1 MAGLR
6 SGWLKVGSSGAAN
19 RLNLWGRLALARIQQ
34 YRYRGRSM
42 SDETAS
48 ATRQRLRVT
57 GVVQGVGFRPT
68 VYQLAT
74 ALALGGCVG
83 NDSAGVF
90 IELEG
95 APALIDEFVLKLKA
109 DPPPLAHIDSIERR
123 DIAARGETD
132 FLIVESRHNSDAT
145 TLVSPDLE
153 VCADCLAEMN
163 DPENRRYRYPF
174 INCTNCGPRFTI
186 TKATPYD
193 RPLTT
198 MASFLMCDACQAEY
212 DDPANRRFH
221 AQPNAC
227 RDCGPHVWLEQESI
241 VPSDDVIGAARERI
255 AAGEIVAIKGIGGFH
270 LACDARNVEAVAT
283 LRNRKHRTAK
293 PFAVMAADIATTE
306 TIANLASAERDLL
319 KSPQRPIVLV
329 EESEGSDLVADIAPG
344 NSRIGVM
351 LPYTPLHH
359 LLLEPGDVWVM
370 TSANYASEPIV
381 KGNSEAREK
390 LLELADTLLLHDRSI
405 HVHCDDSV
413 VRVAGGEELPVRRSR
428 GFAPFPVRLPI
439 SVPPTLAVGGELKAT
454 FCLADGTN
462 AFMSQH
468 IGDMEN
474 LETLDAFTAAVDHMI
489 GLFRIEPEQVAAD
502 LHPRYLSTRWAQDHH
517 GDRLVLIQHHHAHIG
532 SVMAENGHTDPVIGF
547 SFDGTGYGTD
557 GTIWGGEIL
566 IGDLD
571 GLHRGGHLGVAQL
584 VGGDAAVKRPYRM
597 ALSHLRAAGIGWNE
611 RIPSVAHSSDEELR
625 IISQQLDT
633 GLNSI
638 ETTSMGRLFDAV
650 ASIAGVCQEI
660 SYEGQAAIE
669 LEALGS
675 PDAEGQY
682 RFDLINENSSLIIDP
697 SAVVAAV
704 ASDVV
709 AEVPASVISTRF
721 HRAIAAA
728 MVAAAEDIRQ
738 RYHIDTAAL
747 SGGVFQNVT
756 LLEAAKRGLEEA
768 GFAVLVHR
776 LVPPN
781 DGGLALGQIALAA
794 RR

>member
-1 MAGLR
+1 
-6 SGWLKVGSSGAAN
+6 
-19 RLNLWGRLALARIQQ
+19 
-34 YRYRGRSM
+34 M
-42 SDETAS
+42 SDVTAS
-48 ATRQRLRVT
+48 GTRQRLRVT

-74 ALALGGCVG
+74 SLHLAGCVG

-95 APALIDEFVLKLKA
+95 AIADIDEFVLRLKA

-123 DIAARGETD
+123 DVSTRGESE
-132 FLIVESRHNSDAT
+132 FVIVESRRDSDAT

-153 VCADCLAEMN
+153 VCADCIEEMN
-163 DPENRRYRYPF
+163 DPQDRRYRYPF

-193 RPLTT
+193 RPVTT
-198 MASFLMCDACQAEY
+198 MASFVMCDQCQAEY
-212 DDPANRRFH
+212 DDPADRRFH

-227 RDCGPHVWLEQESI
+227 RECGPRIWLERDTT
-241 VPSDDVIGAARERI
+241 VPTDDVIVTTRDLI

-270 LACDARNVEAVAT
+270 LACDARNADAVAT
-283 LRNRKHRTAK
+283 LRTRKHRTAK
-293 PFAVMAADIATTE
+293 PFAVMAADITTVE
-306 TIANLASAERDLL
+306 SIANLASAERDLL

-329 EESEGSDLVADIAPG
+329 AESAESDLVADIAPG

-359 LLLEPGDVWVM
+359 LLLESGDVWVM

-381 KGNSEAREK
+381 KSNEEAREK
-390 LLELADTLLLHDRSI
+390 LLDLADTLLLHDRSI

-413 VRVAGGEELPVRRSR
+413 IRIAGDGELPVRRSR
-428 GFAPFPVRLPI
+428 GYAPFPVRLPHA
-439 SVPPTLAVGGELKAT
+439 VAPTLAVGGELKAT

-474 LETLDAFTAAVDHMI
+474 LETLDAFTAAVDHMSR
-489 GLFRIEPEQVAAD
+489 LFRIEPESVVAD
-502 LHPRYLSTRWAQDHH
+502 MHPRYLSTRWAQEHH
-517 GDRLVLIQHHHAHIG
+517 DDRLILVQHHHAHIG

-566 IGDLD
+566 VGDLG
-571 GLHRGGHLGVAQL
+571 GLHRTGHLGVAQL

-597 ALSHLRAAGIGWNE
+597 ALSHLWAAGIGWD
-611 RIPSVAHSSDEELR
+611 RRLPPVAHSSDEERR
-625 IISQQLDT
+625 IIRQQLET

-638 ETTSMGRLFDAV
+638 ETSSMGRLFDAV

-669 LEALGS
+669 LEAHGT
-675 PDAEGQY
+675 PDADDQY
-682 RFDLINENSSLIIDP
+682 RFDLITRGDVLIVDP
-697 SAVVAAV
+697 GAVVAAV
-704 ASDVV
+704 AGDVV
-709 AEVPASVISTRF
+709 AGVPPAVISTRF
-721 HRAIAAA
+721 HRALAAV
-728 MVAAAEDIRQ
+728 MVAAAEQLRRRYDIN
-738 RYHIDTAAL
+738 TAAL

-756 LLEAAKRGLEEA
+756 LLEAAQRALEEV
-768 GFAVLVHR
+768 GFKVLVHR

-781 DGGLALGQIALAA
+781 DGGLALGQVALAG

>member
-1 MAGLR
+1 
-6 SGWLKVGSSGAAN
+6 
-19 RLNLWGRLALARIQQ
+19 
-34 YRYRGRSM
+34 M
-42 SDETAS
+42 SHET
-48 ATRQRLRVT
+48 TPIVRQRLRVT

-74 ALALGGCVG
+74 SLSLGGCVG

-95 APALIDEFVLKLKA
+95 ERSVIDQFVLRLRA

-123 DIAARGETD
+123 DISTRDETQ
-132 FLIVESRHNSDAT
+132 FVIAESRRDNNAT

-153 VCADCLAEMN
+153 VCRDCLAELN
-163 DPENRRYRYPF
+163 DPADRRYRYPF

-198 MASFLMCDACQAEY
+198 MASFIMCDACRAEY
-212 DDPANRRFH
+212 EDPTNRRFH

-227 RDCGPHVWLEQESI
+227 PVCGPRIWLERDGVI
-241 VPSDDVIGAARERI
+241 PADDVIDATRERI

-270 LACDARNVEAVAT
+270 LACDARNAAAVAT
-283 LRNRKHRTAK
+283 LRERKHRTAK
-293 PFAVMAADIATTE
+293 PFAVMAADMATTE
-306 TIANLASAERDLL
+306 KIANLASAERDLL

-329 EESEGSDLVADIAPG
+329 EESDSSDLVAGIAPG

-370 TSANYASEPIV
+370 TSANFASEPIV
-381 KGNSEAREK
+381 KTNEEAMVK
-390 LLELADTLLLHDRSI
+390 LLDLADTLLLHDRDI

-413 VRVAGGEELPVRRSR
+413 VRVAAGGDLPVRRSR
-428 GFAPFPVRLPI
+428 GFAPFPVRLPV

-474 LETLDAFTAAVDHMI
+474 LETLEAFTAAVDHMS
-489 GLFRIEPEQVAAD
+489 GLFRIVPELVVAD
-502 LHPRYLSTRWAQDHH
+502 MHPRYLSTKWAQEHY
-517 GDRLVLIQHHHAHIG
+517 GDRLVLVQHHHAHIG
-532 SVMAENGHTDPVIGF
+532 SVMAENSQTDPVIGF

-566 IGDLD
+566 VGDLG
-571 GLHRGGHLGVAQL
+571 GLHRAGHLAAAQL

-597 ALSHLRAAGIGWNE
+597 ALAHLYAAGIGWDG
-611 RIPSVAHSSDEELR
+611 RIPAVAYCSDEERR
-625 IISQQLDT
+625 IVRQQLDT
-633 GLNSI
+633 GLNTV
-638 ETTSMGRLFDAV
+638 ETTSMGRLFDAI
-650 ASIAGVCQEI
+650 SSLAGVCQEV

-669 LEALGS
+669 LEALGT
-675 PDAEGQY
+675 PDAEGRY
-682 RFDLINENSSLIIDP
+682 RFDLINHEDALIIDP
-697 SAVVAAV
+697 AAVVAAV
-704 ASDVV
+704 AGD
-709 AEVPASVISTRF
+709 AAAGVPAAVISTRF
-721 HRAIAAA
+721 HRALAAVI
-728 MVAAAEDIRQ
+728 VAASEQMR
-738 RYHIDTAAL
+738 RKYHIDTAAL

-768 GFAVLVHR
+768 GFTVLTHR

-781 DGGLALGQIALAA
+781 DGGLALGQIALAG

>member
-1 MAGLR
+1 
-6 SGWLKVGSSGAAN
+6 
-19 RLNLWGRLALARIQQ
+19 
-34 YRYRGRSM
+34 M
-42 SDETAS
+42 SDQNPS
-48 ATRQRLRVT
+48 VVRQRLRVT

-74 ALALGGCVG
+74 SLGLGGCVG

-95 APALIDEFVLKLKA
+95 EESAIDQFVLQLRA

-123 DIAARGETD
+123 QVATRGEIS
-132 FLIVESRHNSDAT
+132 FVIVESRRDGNAT

-153 VCADCLAEMN
+153 VCRDCRAEMN
-163 DPENRRYRYPF
+163 DPADRRYRYPF

-186 TKATPYD
+186 TRATPYD
-193 RPLTT
+193 RPMTT
-198 MASFLMCDACQAEY
+198 MASFVMCNVCQAEY
-212 DDPANRRFH
+212 DDPSNRRFH

-227 RDCGPHVWLEQESI
+227 PDCGPRIWLERDERL
-241 VPSDDVIGAARERI
+241 PSEDVIATARELI
-255 AAGEIVAIKGIGGFH
+255 AAGEVVAIKGIGGFH
-270 LACDARNVEAVAT
+270 LACDARNAAAVAT
-283 LRNRKHRTAK
+283 LRERKHRTAK

-306 TIANLASAERDLL
+306 RIANLASAERDLL
-319 KSPQRPIVLV
+319 KSRQRPIVLV
-329 EESEGSDLVADIAPG
+329 EESASSELAHGIAPG

-370 TSANYASEPIV
+370 TSGNFASEPIV
-381 KGNSEAREK
+381 KDNDEAREK
-390 LLELADTLLLHDRSI
+390 LLGLADALLLHDRDI

-413 VRVAGGEELPVRRSR
+413 VRVAAGKELPVRRSR

-439 SVPPTLAVGGELKAT
+439 PVPPTLAVGGELKAT
-454 FCLADGTN
+454 FCIADGNN

-474 LETLDAFTAAVDHMI
+474 IETLDAFTAAVEHMS
-489 GLFRIEPEQVAAD
+489 GLFRIVPELVVAD
-502 LHPRYLSTRWAQDHH
+502 MHPRYLSTRWAQEHH
-517 GDRLVLIQHHHAHIG
+517 GDRLVLVQHHHAHIG
-532 SVMAENGHTDPVIGF
+532 SVMAENLQTGPVIGF

-566 IGDLD
+566 IGDLG
-571 GLHRGGHLGVAQL
+571 GLYRAGHLGAAQL

-597 ALSHLRAAGIGWNE
+597 ALSYLYEAGIRWDG
-611 RIPSVAHSSDEELR
+611 RIPSVAHAGDEERR
-625 IISQQLDT
+625 IIRQQLDT
-633 GLNSI
+633 GLNTV
-638 ETTSMGRLFDAV
+638 ETTSVGRLFDAV
-650 ASIAGVCQEI
+650 SSLAGVCHEV

-669 LEALGS
+669 LEALGT
-675 PDAEGQY
+675 PDAEGRY
-682 RFDLINENSSLIIDP
+682 RFDLINKDDALIIDP
-697 SAVVAAV
+697 GAVVAAV
-704 ASDVV
+704 AGD
-709 AEVPASVISTRF
+709 AAAGVPAPVISTRF
-721 HRAIAAA
+721 HRALAAV
-728 MVAAAEDIRQ
+728 MVAAAEQMR
-738 RYHIDTAAL
+738 RKYHINTAAL

-768 GFAVLVHR
+768 GFTVLSHR

-781 DGGLALGQIALAA
+781 DGGLALGQVALAG

>member
-1 MAGLR
+1 M
-6 SGWLKVGSSGAAN
+6 N
-19 RLNLWGRLALARIQQ
+19 
-34 YRYRGRSM
+34 
-42 SDETAS
+42 DEIAPV
-48 ATRQRLRVT
+48 TRQRLRVT

-74 ALALGGCVG
+74 ALGLGGCVG

-95 APALIDEFVLKLKA
+95 DAVAIDEFVLRLKA

-123 DIAARGETD
+123 DITTRNEAE
-132 FLIVESRHNSDAT
+132 FVIVESRRDSNAT

-153 VCADCLAEMN
+153 VCGDCLAEMN
-163 DPENRRYRYPF
+163 DPADRRYRYPF

-186 TKATPYD
+186 TTATPYD

-198 MASFLMCDACQAEY
+198 MASFLMCDACRAEY
-212 DDPANRRFH
+212 DDPSNRRFH

-227 RDCGPHVWLEQESI
+227 PECGPRIWLEQDAAIPAE
-241 VPSDDVIGAARERI
+241 DVIAATRERV
-255 AAGEIVAIKGIGGFH
+255 AAGEVVAIKGIGGFH
-270 LACDARNVEAVAT
+270 LACDARNAEAVAT
-283 LRNRKHRTAK
+283 LRARKHRTAK

-306 TIANLASAERDLL
+306 TFANLASTERDLL
-319 KSPQRPIVLV
+319 KSAERPIVLV
-329 EESEGSDLVADIAPG
+329 EESAASDLVAGIAPG
-344 NSRIGVM
+344 NSRVGVM

-381 KGNSEAREK
+381 KGNTEAREK
-390 LLELADTLLLHDRSI
+390 LLDLADVLLLHDRAI

-413 VRVAGGEELPVRRSR
+413 VRVAGGRELPVRRSR
-428 GFAPFPVRLPI
+428 GFAPFPVRLPL

-474 LETLDAFTAAVDHMI
+474 LETLNAFTAAVEHMS
-489 GLFRIEPEQVAAD
+489 GLFRIEPERVVAD
-502 LHPRYLSTRWAQDHH
+502 MHPRYLSTKWAQEHYA
-517 GDRLVLIQHHHAHIG
+517 DRLLLIQHHHAHIG
-532 SVMAENGHTDPVIGF
+532 SVMAENGYTDPVIGF

-557 GTIWGGEIL
+557 GTIWGGEVL
-566 IGDLD
+566 VGDLD
-571 GLHRGGHLGVAQL
+571 GLHRAGHLGVTQL

-597 ALSHLRAAGIGWNE
+597 ALSHLWSAGIGWE
-611 RIPSVAHSSDEELR
+611 GRIPSVAHSSDEERR
-625 IISQQLDT
+625 IIRQQLET

-650 ASIAGVCQEI
+650 ASIAGVCQVI

-669 LEALGS
+669 FEALGT
-675 PDAEGQY
+675 PDADGQY
-682 RFDLINENSSLIIDP
+682 RFDLINTDDVLVIDP
-697 SAVVAAV
+697 TAVVAAV
-704 ASDVV
+704 AGDVV
-709 AEVPASVISTRF
+709 AGVPAPVISTRF
-721 HRAIAAA
+721 HRALAAVI
-728 MVAAAEDIRQ
+728 VAAAEDMRQ
-738 RYHIDTAAL
+738 RYDIGTAAL

-756 LLEAAKRGLEEA
+756 LLGMAKRGLEEA
-768 GFAVLVHR
+768 GFRVLTHR

-781 DGGLALGQIALAA
+781 DGGLALGQIALAG

>member
-1 MAGLR
+1 MT
-6 SGWLKVGSSGAAN
+6 
-19 RLNLWGRLALARIQQ
+19 
-34 YRYRGRSM
+34 
-42 SDETAS
+42 DETAS
-48 ATRQRLRVT
+48 DTRQRLRVT

-74 ALALGGCVG
+74 ALELAGCVG

-95 APALIDEFVLKLKA
+95 PPAQIDEFVLRLTA
-109 DPPPLAHIDSIERR
+109 DPPPLAHIDAIERR
-123 DIAARGETD
+123 DMVARGEAE
-132 FLIVESRHNSDAT
+132 FVIVESRHNSDAT

-163 DPENRRYRYPF
+163 DRDDRRYRYPF

-193 RPLTT
+193 RPMTT

-212 DDPANRRFH
+212 DDPTNRRFH

-227 RDCGPHVWLEQESI
+227 RDCGPHIWLERETAI
-241 VPSDDVIGAARERI
+241 PCDDVVAAARERI
-255 AAGEIVAIKGIGGFH
+255 AAGEILAIKGIGGFH
-270 LACDARNVEAVAT
+270 LACDALNPDAVAT
-283 LRNRKHRTAK
+283 LRQRKHRTAK

-306 TIANLASAERDLL
+306 AIANLASSERDLL

-329 EESEGSDLVADIAPG
+329 EESESSALVADIAPG

-381 KGNSEAREK
+381 KSNAEAREK
-390 LLELADTLLLHDRSI
+390 LSALADTLLLHDRSI

-413 VRVAGGEELPVRRSR
+413 VRIAGGIELPVRRSR
-428 GFAPFPVRLPI
+428 GFAPFPVRLPV

-474 LETLDAFTAAVDHMI
+474 LETLDAFTAAVEHMS
-489 GLFRIEPEQVAAD
+489 GLFRIEPECVVAD
-502 LHPRYLSTRWAQDHH
+502 MHPRYLSTKWAQERHPE
-517 GDRLVLIQHHHAHIG
+517 RLLLVQHHHAHIA

-557 GTIWGGEIL
+557 DTIWGGEVL
-566 IGDLD
+566 VGGLD
-571 GLHRGGHLGVAQL
+571 DLHRAGHLGAAQL

-597 ALSHLRAAGIGWNE
+597 ALSHLWEAGIGWDS
-611 RIPSVAHSSDEELR
+611 RIPSVAHSSDEERR
-625 IISQQLDT
+625 IIRAQLDT

-650 ASIAGVCQEI
+650 ASMAGVCQEI

-669 LEALGS
+669 LEVLGS

-682 RFDLINENSSLIIDP
+682 RFDLINQDHTLIIDP
-697 SAVVAAV
+697 TAVVTAV
-704 ASDVV
+704 AGDVV
-709 AEVPASVISTRF
+709 AGVPASIISIRF
-721 HRAIAAA
+721 HRALAAV
-728 MVAAAEDIRQ
+728 MVAAAEDIRR

>member
-1 MAGLR
+1 M
-6 SGWLKVGSSGAAN
+6 N
-19 RLNLWGRLALARIQQ
+19 N
-34 YRYRGRSM
+34 
-42 SDETAS
+42 ETAPI
-48 ATRQRLRVT
+48 TRQRLRVT

-74 ALALGGCVG
+74 ALALSGCVG

-95 APALIDEFVLKLKA
+95 PMPAIDEFVLRLKS

-123 DIAARGETD
+123 EISRRDETG
-132 FLIVESRHNSDAT
+132 FVIVESRHDSDAT

-153 VCADCLAEMN
+153 VCADCLVEMRDPN
-163 DPENRRYRYPF
+163 DRRYRYPF

-193 RPLTT
+193 RPMTT
-198 MASFLMCDACQAEY
+198 MDSFVMCDRCQAEY
-212 DDPANRRFH
+212 DDPGDRRFH

-227 RDCGPHVWLEQESI
+227 PQCGPRIWLEREVKI
-241 VPSDDVIGAARERI
+241 PVDDVIVAARERI
-255 AAGEIVAIKGIGGFH
+255 AAGEVVAVKGIGGFH
-270 LACDARNVEAVAT
+270 LACDARNAGAVAK
-283 LRNRKHRTAK
+283 LRARKHRTMK

-306 TIANLASAERDLL
+306 SFANLASSERDLL
-319 KSPQRPIVLV
+319 KSPQRPIVLI
-329 EESEGSDLVADIAPG
+329 EEAAASDLVPGIAPG
-344 NSRIGVM
+344 NSRVGVM

-381 KGNSEAREK
+381 KSNTEAREK
-390 LLELADTLLLHDRSI
+390 LLNLADTLLLHDRRI

-413 VRVAGGEELPVRRSR
+413 VRVAAGEELPVRRSR
-428 GFAPFPVRLPI
+428 GYAPFPVRLPF

-454 FCLADGTN
+454 FCLADGSN

-474 LETLDAFTAAVDHMI
+474 IETLDAFTAAVEHMS
-489 GLFRIEPEQVAAD
+489 GLFRIEPEQVVAD
-502 LHPRYLSTRWAQDHH
+502 MHPRYLSTRWAQKHYP
-517 GDRLVLIQHHHAHIG
+517 DRLKLVQHHHAHIG
-532 SVMAENGHTDPVIGF
+532 SVMAENGHTDPVVGF

-566 IGDLD
+566 VGDLD
-571 GLHRGGHLGVAQL
+571 GLHRAGHLGAAQL
-584 VGGDAAVKRPYRM
+584 VGGDAAVNRPYRM
-597 ALSHLRAAGIGWNE
+597 ALSHLWSAGIGWE
-611 RIPSVAHSSDEELR
+611 ARIPSVAECSEEERR
-625 IISQQLDT
+625 IISRQLET

-650 ASIAGVCQEI
+650 SSLAGVCHEI

-669 LEALGS
+669 FEALGT

-682 RFDLINENSSLIIDP
+682 RFDLINQEETLIVDP
-697 SAVVAAV
+697 GAVVAAV
-704 ASDVV
+704 AGD
-709 AEVPASVISTRF
+709 AIAGVPAAVISTRF
-721 HRAIAAA
+721 HRALVAV
-728 MVAAAEDIRQ
+728 MVAAAEEMRR
-738 RYHIDTAAL
+738 RYHVGTAAL

-756 LLEAAKRGLEEA
+756 LLEAAERGLAEA
-768 GFAVLVHR
+768 GFAVLTHR

-781 DGGLALGQIALAA
+781 DGGLALGQIALAG